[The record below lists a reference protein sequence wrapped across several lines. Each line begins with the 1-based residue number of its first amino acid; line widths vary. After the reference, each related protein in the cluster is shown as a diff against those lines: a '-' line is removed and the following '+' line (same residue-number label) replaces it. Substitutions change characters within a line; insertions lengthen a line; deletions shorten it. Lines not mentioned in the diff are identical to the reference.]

1 MSLLESGW
9 PRRLLCLDPVLPLS
23 LHCPG
28 TTHMGL
34 CTQPEGETD
43 TAKRNLVLP
52 QPPEFL
58 CESVSVYS
66 KLKKSF
72 VAEKGGITLREPHV
86 RVGLAVL
93 SVRTARLCAPLCR
106 HSVLVCFNCYV
117 EHLVIKMKS

>member
-72 VAEKGGITLREPHV
+72 VAEKGGITPREPHV
-86 RVGLAVL
+86 RVGLQYFQSELPGSVPHCVDTLCWFVL
-93 SVRTARLCAPLCR
+93 IAMLNTL
-106 HSVLVCFNCYV
+106 
-117 EHLVIKMKS
+117 